1 MVYKCGGT
9 YEMVHRAAGRTVK
22 RFIKYSTSE
31 HCYDAAVQILFCMY
45 SNQCY
50 SDPRRCIPSSFRGDS
65 RNFITLAL
73 IVQRFTKKEIIIK
86 FCEPTLSKIMRK
98 MFGGLKCINLNIIIT
113 I

>member
-50 SDPRRCIPSSFRGDS
+50 SDRSAPLYTFLLSRR
-65 RNFITLAL
+65 LAEFYY
-73 IVQRFTKKEIIIK
+73 VGFDRA
-86 FCEPTLSKIMRK
+86 KIY
-98 MFGGLKCINLNIIIT
+98 
-113 I
+113 